1 MRKLKVNL
9 GERSYQ
15 ILIGDKILDKTGDF
29 VSKSKLGKD
38 AFIITNRS
46 IKKIYGKRLKRSLN
60 NCGIKAK
67 FRTVADSERS
77 KSMPVVISLIKDIT
91 AYDKKKNIL
100 IIALGGGVI
109 GDLAGF
115 VASIYKRGVAYI
127 QIPTTLLSQIDSS
140 IGGKTAVDL
149 MQAKNLVGAFYQPR
163 LVISD
168 VSCLKT
174 LNFRQV
180 RSGLAEAIKYGIIKD
195 KALFN
200 YIQRY
205 SKQLINRE
213 IGKIE
218 NLVFRCSRIK
228 AGVVQADEKEKR
240 GIRTI
245 LNFGHTIGHA
255 IEAASNYQGYNHGE
269 AISIGMICATD
280 ISRQLSLITSPTF
293 KKIEKIILKVG
304 LPTKIKGVS
313 YEKILKAHYR
323 DKKFLGKRNRF
334 VLIKD
339 IGKTV
344 TRLDIPLKIIK
355 VALSARF

>member
-1 MRKLKVNL
+1 MKKVKVSL
-9 GERSYQ
+9 GDRSYQ
-15 ILIGDKILDKTGDF
+15 IFVGDKILDKTGDF
-29 VSKSKLGKD
+29 ISKLKIGKD
-38 AFIITNRS
+38 AFIITNRI

-60 NCGIKAK
+60 NCGIEAK
-67 FRTVADSERS
+67 FRTVADSEKS
-77 KSMPVVISLIKDIT
+77 KSLPVAISLIKEIT
-91 AYDKKKNIL
+91 AYDKKKNIF

-115 VASIYKRGVAYI
+115 VASIYKRGIAYI

-149 MQAKNLVGAFYQPR
+149 KQAKNLVGAFYQPR
-163 LVISD
+163 LIISD
-168 VSCLKT
+168 VSCLRT

-195 KALFN
+195 K
-200 YIQRY
+200 
-205 SKQLINRE
+205 
-213 IGKIE
+213 
-218 NLVFRCSRIK
+218 
-228 AGVVQADEKEKR
+228 R

-245 LNFGHTIGHA
+245 LNFGHTMGHA
-255 IEAASNYQGYNHGE
+255 IEAAGDYHRYNHGE

-280 ISRQLSLITSPTF
+280 ISRQLSLITGLTF
-293 KKIEKIILKVG
+293 KKIEKIIHQLG

-323 DKKFLGKRNRF
+323 DKKFLGKLNRF

-344 TRLDIPLKIIK
+344 IRLDVPLKIIK
-355 VALSARF
+355 AALSARF